1 MTINFF
7 WILKCC
13 FYFLHILHLL
23 YSTFSHLLYFI
34 FSHLLYSTF
43 SHLWILHFH
52 IFCIL
57 HFYIFTSVH
66 FHIFCIFE
74 LLYSSFF
81 PSEFPSQQKSRID
94 TNGIFTMQIIQSK
107 YNPIFLK
114 DLTGIDILQFWLTI
128 FNCWYFFYVLPS
140 ILFSSL
146 LQCNVQT
153 LWSHVFV
160 QMQ

>member
-1 MTINFF
+1 MP
-7 WILKCC
+7 
-13 FYFLHILHLL
+13 LL
-23 YSTFSHLLYFI
+23 FSLYFTSFVFYI
-34 FSHLLYSTF
+34 FTSLDFTFSHLLYSTF
-43 SHLWILHFH
+43 LHLYICTFSHLFHFWVFVLF
-52 IFCIL
+52 IFP
-57 HFYIFTSVH
+57 FWV
-66 FHIFCIFE
+66 
-74 LLYSSFF
+74 SF
-81 PSEFPSQQKSRID
+81 SAKISDRHKWDIY
-94 TNGIFTMQIIQSK
+94 NANNK

-160 QMQ
+160 QIQ